1 MTAAVPPAP
10 PLPPAPPIT
19 ATPPPRPQPNGDRFV
34 RPGLGW
40 NLLLQPGIV
49 ATVVLALS
57 PKAYESVST
66 RVPLPPRSRMRA
78 MAAGAVG
85 LHVFEALV
93 AYRTAKGKGYTR
105 SAKRWGIEGFL
116 LGFPVLLKLRKQ
128 PTR

>member
-1 MTAAVPPAP
+1 MTAVVPPAP
-10 PLPPAPPIT
+10 PTPPAPPIT
-19 ATPPPRPQPNGDRFV
+19 ATPPPPQPGGDRFV

-57 PKAYESVST
+57 PKAYEAAAAKA
-66 RVPLPPRSRMRA
+66 PLPPQNRMRA
-78 MAAGAVG
+78 LAAGAVG
-85 LHVFEALV
+85 LHLFEGFV

-128 PTR
+128 PIR